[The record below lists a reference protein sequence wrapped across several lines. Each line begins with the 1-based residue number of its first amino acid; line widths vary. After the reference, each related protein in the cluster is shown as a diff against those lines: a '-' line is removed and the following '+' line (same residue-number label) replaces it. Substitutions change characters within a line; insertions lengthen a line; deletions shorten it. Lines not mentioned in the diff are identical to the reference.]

1 MPRLRPFPAICLPLL
16 LAATAPAALAHAP
29 SGAPPPDRMG
39 RGPTLPAIENQAP
52 GTAMFVRT
60 GDDGSTRPS
69 AALAQP
75 PGGAPPLDRMGDG
88 GPIPPPAALAQAPG
102 GAPPHGRMGG
112 GGPNLPPAGPR
123 GAEARRVELDR
134 AFDALRT
141 APDEAGASLVEGRI
155 RQLWASAATPSV
167 SLLMNRG
174 MRNMHASQPGD
185 ALEDFD
191 AALTL
196 APEFPEAWLLRA
208 EAHSRS
214 GDALAAA
221 RDIQEALRLEPRHWV
236 ALLSLS
242 ALQDEAGDAAAAL
255 RSVEAA
261 LAINPRMPGGANRLR
276 DIRRK
281 AEGEA
286 L

>member
-1 MPRLRPFPAICLPLL
+1 MRHGQEAAPHH
-16 LAATAPAALAHAP
+16 LARI
-29 SGAPPPDRMG
+29 G
-39 RGPTLPAIENQAP
+39 
-52 GTAMFVRT
+52 
-60 GDDGSTRPS
+60 
-69 AALAQP
+69 
-75 PGGAPPLDRMGDG
+75 
-88 GPIPPPAALAQAPG
+88 
-102 GAPPHGRMGG
+102 
-112 GGPNLPPAGPR
+112 
-123 GAEARRVELDR
+123 RRVKRERRQSAPVRLPHESPQSQLLQRRAELAK
-134 AFDALRT
+134 AFEALRT
-141 APDEAGASLVEGRI
+141 APDEAGATLVEGRI

-174 MRNMHASQPGD
+174 MRNMQANQPGD

-208 EAHSRS
+208 EAHSRT
-214 GDALAAA
+214 GDPLAAA
-221 RDIQEALRLEPRHWV
+221 RDLQEALRLEPRHWI

-242 ALQDEAGDAAAAL
+242 VPQDEAGDAQGAL

-261 LAINPRMPGGANRLR
+261 LAINPKMPGGDKRLR

>member
-1 MPRLRPFPAICLPLL
+1 MRMAWFRPILAGVSVVA
-16 LAATAPAALAHAP
+16 LAAAPVAA
-29 SGAPPPDRMG
+29 
-39 RGPTLPAIENQAP
+39 QAP
-52 GTAMFVRT
+52 DSPPA
-60 GDDGSTRPS
+60 RPPG
-69 AALAQP
+69 Q
-75 PGGAPPLDRMGDG
+75 GGAPPSPH
-88 GPIPPPAALAQAPG
+88 GPAVNTPPP
-102 GAPPHGRMGG
+102 
-112 GGPNLPPAGPR
+112 GPR
-123 GAEARRVELDR
+123 GAEARRAELDK

-141 APDEAGASLVEGRI
+141 APDEAGATLVEGRI

-174 MRNMHASQPGD
+174 MRNMQANQPGD

-208 EAHSRS
+208 EAHSRT
-214 GDALAAA
+214 GDPLAAA
-221 RDIQEALRLEPRHWV
+221 RDLQEVLRLEPRHWM

-255 RSVEAA
+255 RSAEAA
-261 LAINPRMPGGANRLR
+261 LAINPKMPGGERRLR

>member
-1 MPRLRPFPAICLPLL
+1 MAAVRTVVPWSRRV
-16 LAATAPAALAHAP
+16 LAVSALALAVLP
-29 SGAPPPDRMG
+29 GAAARGQGAPPG
-39 RGPTLPAIENQAP
+39 
-52 GTAMFVRT
+52 
-60 GDDGSTRPS
+60 
-69 AALAQP
+69 
-75 PGGAPPLDRMGDG
+75 
-88 GPIPPPAALAQAPG
+88 
-102 GAPPHGRMGG
+102 GG
-112 GGPNLPPAGPR
+112 GGPPAAPQPLPPGARSPHGAAANMPPAGPR
-123 GAEARRVELDR
+123 GAEARRAELDK

-141 APDEAGASLVEGRI
+141 APDEAGATMVEGRI

-174 MRNMHASQPGD
+174 MRNMQANQPGD

-214 GDALAAA
+214 GDPAAAA
-221 RDIQEALRLEPRHWV
+221 RDLQEALRLEPRHWI

-242 ALQDEAGDAAAAL
+242 VLQDEAGDARGAL
-255 RSVEAA
+255 RSVQAA
-261 LAINPRMPGGANRLR
+261 LAINPKMPGGERRLR

>member
-1 MPRLRPFPAICLPLL
+1 MRGAEKARMPWRRARLAAAACLLL
-16 LAATAPAALAHAP
+16 LAPGAAPA
-29 SGAPPPDRMG
+29 
-39 RGPTLPAIENQAP
+39 QA
-52 GTAMFVRT
+52 
-60 GDDGSTRPS
+60 
-69 AALAQP
+69 P
-75 PGGAPPLDRMGDG
+75 PGGPPSPPNASPHGS
-88 GPIPPPAALAQAPG
+88 PPAT
-102 GAPPHGRMGG
+102 PPAT
-112 GGPNLPPAGPR
+112 PPAGPR
-123 GAEARRVELDR
+123 GADARRAELDR

-141 APDEAGASLVEGRI
+141 APDEAGATLVEGRI

-167 SLLMNRG
+167 TLLMNRG
-174 MRNMHASQPGD
+174 MRNMHANQPGD

-214 GDALAAA
+214 GDPVAAA
-221 RDIQEALRLEPRHWV
+221 RDLQEALRLEPRHWV

-255 RSVEAA
+255 RSVRAA

-276 DIRRK
+276 DMQRK